1 VDFLKAADI
10 VTLCVFRST
19 QENVKKPN
27 KDFGTEY
34 DDGHALSDRK
44 GRVYKEYQVKGSTK
58 AMPEGMMEQFT
69 NKKYKKFISIK
80 LVMSDTSGI
89 DGLKGMNQ
97 LPADF
102 LIDENGTIV
111 DLLYATSFKE
121 HMPFDRLEKFIP
133 EGKRCNCNKK
143 NCISTHCRQ
152 TYEEIRK
159 ENEAMFGGA

>member
-1 VDFLKAADI
+1 M
-10 VTLCVFRST
+10 
-19 QENVKKPN
+19 
-27 KDFGTEY
+27 
-34 DDGHALSDRK
+34 
-44 GRVYKEYQVKGSTK
+44 KGSTK
-58 AMPEGMMEQFT
+58 AMPEGMVEQFT
-69 NKKYKKFISIK
+69 NKKYKKFISTKSI
-80 LVMSDTSGI
+80 MSDTAGV

-121 HMPFDRLEKFIP
+121 HMPFDRLENFIP

-143 NCISTHCRQ
+143 DCISTQCRQ